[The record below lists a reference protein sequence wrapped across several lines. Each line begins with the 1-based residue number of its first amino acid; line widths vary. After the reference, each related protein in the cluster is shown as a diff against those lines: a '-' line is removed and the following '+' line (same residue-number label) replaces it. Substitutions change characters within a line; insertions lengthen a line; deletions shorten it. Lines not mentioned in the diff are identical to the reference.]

1 MGIKVS
7 MNKFDIPGI
16 KHRGERN
23 MQQAIERAV
32 KNFILYKAVQ
42 DPVGMLNMLN
52 LLHVLTQRE
61 ENTLVSL
68 IDTIGMLRKVT
79 KS

>member
-1 MGIKVS
+1 
-7 MNKFDIPGI
+7 
-16 KHRGERN
+16 